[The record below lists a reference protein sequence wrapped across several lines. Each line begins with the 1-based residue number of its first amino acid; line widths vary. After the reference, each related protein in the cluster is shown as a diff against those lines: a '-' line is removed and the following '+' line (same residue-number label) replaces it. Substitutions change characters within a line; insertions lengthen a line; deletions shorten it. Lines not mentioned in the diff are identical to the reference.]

1 MSANREASANGSPSN
16 GLHETRWA
24 ATTGLWEFQGSS
36 AAYTGPSSSDGS
48 PYGIAVTNWSLT
60 DGTVKVKVSF
70 SEVDPAGNISAGV
83 VLGFQS
89 ERSRYVLA
97 QLGGYGR
104 AYSVAE
110 HVPGVGWQG
119 IENVG

>member
-1 MSANREASANGSPSN
+1 MSDKVAPSGNGSAATRM
-16 GLHETRWA
+16 HETRWA
-24 ATTGLWEFQGSS
+24 AITGLWGFHDSS
-36 AAYTGPSSSDGS
+36 ASYTGPSSNDGS

-60 DGTVKVKVSF
+60 DGTVRVDIRF
-70 SEVDPAGNISAGV
+70 SEVDAAGKIAAGV

-89 ERSRYVLA
+89 ERSRYVLV

-110 HVPGVGWQG
+110 H
-119 IENVG
+119 